1 MMYTTS
7 PAFSIPSTSRK
18 VFNDDYEGSP
28 GPMYNTF
35 GLGIRHKSLS
45 FGIGMSKRTQINNG
59 V

>member
-1 MMYTTS
+1 MYTTS

-18 VFNDDYEGSP
+18 VFVNDYDDSP

-45 FGIGMSKRTQINNG
+45 YGIGMSKRT
-59 V
+59 